1 VLRSGLRESSL
12 LQRALPQRTLLQ
24 RTLPQRALLQ
34 RALPQG
40 PLLPPEVL
48 RSGCLCGSRLLRPGL
63 QISLEVRKR
72 PTVRQNFAT
81 EEICRTNGLAKKEL
95 LGYFLDSNPKS
106 SKAINK
112 RSGEKFVGPLDRFLG
127 DIADKTQ
134 FDKMMENRLI

>member
-1 VLRSGLRESSL
+1 VLCSGLRESS
-12 LQRALPQRTLLQ
+12 LLQ

-112 RSGEKFVGPLDRFLG
+112 RSGEKFVGPLDRFLSV
-127 DIADKTQ
+127 AAH
-134 FDKMMENRLI
+134 RLLALS